1 MPSSNRQPKSQPL
14 DQKEAHATNDE
25 ALKDLLLANAI
36 KLPKQETHDGHHLPT
51 KERSW
56 VPAWLSTVLLL
67 CAVPLALLTYG
78 SSADEEDFY
87 L

>member
-1 MPSSNRQPKSQPL
+1 MPSSDRQPKSQPL
-14 DQKEAHATNDE
+14 DQFEAHATTDE

-36 KLPKQETHDGHHLPT
+36 KLPNQKTNDGHHSPT
-51 KERSW
+51 KDRSW

-67 CAVPLALLTYG
+67 GAVPLALLTYG
-78 SSADEEDFY
+78 SSADGEDLY

>member
-14 DQKEAHATNDE
+14 DRFEADATRDE

-36 KLPKQETHDGHHLPT
+36 KLPNQEANDGHHSPT

-67 CAVPLALLTYG
+67 GAVPLALLTYG
-78 SSADEEDFY
+78 SSVDEEDFY

>member
-1 MPSSNRQPKSQPL
+1 MPSSDRQPKSQPL
-14 DQKEAHATNDE
+14 DQFEAHAARDE

-36 KLPKQETHDGHHLPT
+36 KLPKQETHDSHRSPT

-67 CAVPLALLTYG
+67 GAVPLALLTYG
-78 SSADEEDFY
+78 SSVDEEDFY